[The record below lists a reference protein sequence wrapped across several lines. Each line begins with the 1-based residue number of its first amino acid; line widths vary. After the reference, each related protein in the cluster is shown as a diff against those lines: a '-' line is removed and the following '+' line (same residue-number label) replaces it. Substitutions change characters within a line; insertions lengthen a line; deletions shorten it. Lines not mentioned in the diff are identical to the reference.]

1 MKLRFTGS
9 STIPAR
15 SVWCLGRNYAEHAVE
30 LGNPVEAMPLVFQKG
45 LNALVPLEG
54 TLILPRGKGKVHYE
68 TELVLTILRT
78 STGPRIS
85 GIGVGLDLTLREL
98 QQELKMEGKPWAL
111 AKSFDGAG
119 ILSHFAPLST
129 FPDLGDIDFSMT
141 LNDELKQSGNT
152 GQMLL
157 PVDEIMAYMAT
168 FTALDTGDVIFTGT
182 PKGIGELNSGDEVT
196 LFLSNQKM
204 GSIQFA

>member
-1 MKLRFTGS
+1 
-9 STIPAR
+9 
-15 SVWCLGRNYAEHAVE
+15 
-30 LGNPVEAMPLVFQKG
+30 MPLVFQKG